1 VEIGWCVRGRGA
13 LWCWEGEGG
22 GEDGREEDVRS
33 GEGFEGMHGL
43 LELVV
48 SSCGLRKQGLWQMS
62 TIELEKT
69 LADTAALL
77 WLRARFGR
85 ISANRV
91 Y

>member
-1 VEIGWCVRGRGA
+1 MEEGWSVRGCGA
-13 LWCWEGEGG
+13 LWCWEGESS
-22 GEDGREEDVRS
+22 GEDGGEEDVWS

-48 SSCGLRKQGLWQMS
+48 SSYGSRKQGLWQMS
-62 TIELEKT
+62 TIELEET

-85 ISANRV
+85 ISANRL